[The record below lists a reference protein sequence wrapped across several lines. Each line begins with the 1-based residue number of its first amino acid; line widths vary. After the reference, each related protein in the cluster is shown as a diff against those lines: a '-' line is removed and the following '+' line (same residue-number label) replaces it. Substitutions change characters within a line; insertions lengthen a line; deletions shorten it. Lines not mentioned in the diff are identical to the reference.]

1 MDKQMAD
8 LTGDSKRRK
17 FLKQLLS
24 GSIATLA
31 MPALAAGASL
41 EGKDKNALLTAPA
54 DVADERYWEMVK
66 KQFTVPSN
74 LIMFNAANLCPSPYF
89 INDLVESTMKGLGKD
104 VSFQYRSQFAAKRA
118 KSLEKT
124 AQFMGVTKEEIGIVR
139 NASEGNSIMV
149 QGFDLKPGEEII
161 LWDQNHPSNSIAWE
175 QKAKRSGF
183 IVKKIPMPASPKSAD
198 ELVAAFA
205 KAITPKTRM
214 ISFSHISNT
223 SGMTLPAKEICKL
236 AKSKNILTMV
246 DGAQSLGMM
255 DLNLTDVGCDF
266 YTASTHKWLMGPL
279 ENGILYV
286 KKEHL
291 EKLWPNVIS
300 AGWKEMG
307 STVDEKLCVLGQ
319 RNETSPFALPETIDF
334 HLTMGK
340 KNIEDRVRKLNAR
353 LKEQIQAKIPQ
364 AVFVSPLSSEMT
376 AGITIINLP
385 GKTPLEINQKLY
397 DTYGIACAPS
407 GGVRM
412 SPHIYNTMADV
423 DKVVEALTTL
433 SA

>member
-1 MDKQMAD
+1 MDNHISELSA
-8 LTGDSKRRK
+8 GSKRRK

-24 GSIATLA
+24 GSVATLA
-31 MPALAAGASL
+31 MPAFAVGRSM
-41 EGKDKNALLTAPA
+41 EDVTSIQKLTSPA
-54 DVADERYWEMVK
+54 DPADERYWEMVK
-66 KQFTVPSN
+66 KQFTVPQN
-74 LIMFNAANLCPSPYF
+74 LTMLNAANLCPSPYF
-89 INDLVESTMKGLGKD
+89 INDLVEATMKGLGKD

-118 KSLEKT
+118 KSLEKM
-124 AQFMGVTKEEIGIVR
+124 AQFIGVTKEELGIVR
-139 NASEGNSIMV
+139 NASEGNSIVV

-161 LWDQNHPSNSIAWE
+161 LWDQNHPSNGIAWE

-183 IVKKIPMPASPKSAD
+183 IVKKVSMPAAPKSIT
-198 ELVAAFA
+198 ELVDVFA

-223 SGMTLPAKEICKL
+223 SGMALPAKEICQL
-236 AKSKNILTMV
+236 AGSKKVLTLV
-246 DGAQSLGMM
+246 DGAQSLGMR
-255 DLNLTDVGCDF
+255 DLNLNDIGCDF

-279 ENGILYV
+279 ENGILYM

-291 EKLWPNVIS
+291 ERLWPNVIS
-300 AGWKEMG
+300 AGWKETG
-307 STVDEKLCVLGQ
+307 TTVDEKLCVLGQ

-340 KNIEDRVRKLNAR
+340 KNIEERVRKLNAR
-353 LKEQIQAKIPQ
+353 LKEQIQSRIPQ
-364 AVFVSPLSSEMT
+364 AVFVSPLLSEMT

-385 GKTPLEINQKLY
+385 GKTPQELNQKLY

-412 SPHIYNTMADV
+412 SPHIYNTMGDI
-423 DKVVEALTTL
+423 DRVVEAIASL
-433 SA
+433 A